1 MFFLREYYFKEN
13 LLLSHIFYET
23 CLWFTTNRI
32 ITVTW
37 GRDTTTHSV
46 KLTWTSPCFLKYL
59 FSGFYDPSAIFPSYS
74 LHVTF
79 PSEGILLV

>member
-37 GRDTTTHSV
+37 GRDTTTQCETDMDIT
-46 KLTWTSPCFLKYL
+46 LLPQ
-59 FSGFYDPSAIFPSYS
+59 IS
-74 LHVTF
+74 LQW
-79 PSEGILLV
+79 LL